1 METSIQR
8 LHVLTLPENQE
19 MLKKGGP
26 LFEGGK
32 EIIDFFYQ
40 KGVLVKIPDLN
51 AVIDDQ
57 FVAAA
62 GKQP

>member
-1 METSIQR
+1 
-8 LHVLTLPENQE
+8 